1 VSDRG
6 EDPGA
11 LGADRL
17 AWLSWARRSRLAPFV
32 KLATT
37 TAINRVISGSQSD
50 HGFVD
55 AAAAA
60 LAQHD
65 RR

>member
-1 VSDRG
+1 MGVSRSKFFARAAERWLDVLH
-6 EDPGA
+6 ED
-11 LGADRL
+11 D
-17 AWLSWARRSRLAPFV
+17 
-32 KLATT
+32 TT